1 MPDVTKATRGA
12 SPILLVLAALC
23 FLLPFV
29 GVSCNT
35 AAAQGALGPALTQ
48 LGGSGSQSAQANE
61 CLQALTNRDLASY
74 SGVNLAF
81 GGNPSTPSNLPGC
94 DSGTGSTSSSPDQG
108 NIGVQPLVLVA
119 FILIVVGLLATLLR
133 APLRHLVAGG
143 AALVAGVL
151 ILVDNSTVHT
161 PIINK
166 LSSSGGSNSLAQLG
180 AGSISAFFDV
190 HAALGFTL
198 VLVALVL
205 AILVNAGGAA
215 AVLRP
220 ATGAAPPPPWDPP
233 PGGPPGQP
241 PPGEPPPGE
250 PPPGEAPPGAIPG
263 EPSDLPLAPG
273 PPV

>member
-35 AAAQGALGPALTQ
+35 SAAQGALGPALTQ
-48 LGGSGSQSAQANE
+48 LGGSSGQSAQANQ

-74 SGVNLAF
+74 SGLNLAF

-94 DSGTGSTSSSPDQG
+94 DSGTGSSGSSPDQG
-108 NIGVQPLVLVA
+108 SIGVQPLVLLA
-119 FILIVVGLLATLLR
+119 FILIIVGLLATPLR
-133 APLRHLVAGG
+133 APMRHLVAGG
-143 AALVAGVL
+143 AALLAAVL

-166 LSSSGGSNSLAQLG
+166 LSSSGGSNSLSQLG
-180 AGSISAFFDV
+180 AGSVSAFFDV

-205 AILVNAGGAA
+205 AILVNAAGAA
-215 AVLRP
+215 AVMRP
-220 ATGAAPPPPWDPP
+220 TAGAAPAPPWGPQP
-233 PGGPPGQP
+233 TGKPPPGQP
-241 PPGEPPPGE
+241 
-250 PPPGEAPPGAIPG
+250 PPGAIPG

>member
-48 LGGSGSQSAQANE
+48 LGGSSGQSAQATQ

-94 DSGTGSTSSSPDQG
+94 DSGTSSSSSPDQG
-108 NIGVQPLVLVA
+108 NIGVQPLVLLA
-119 FILIVVGLLATLLR
+119 FILVIVGLLATVLR
-133 APLRHLVAGG
+133 APLRYLVAGG
-143 AALVAGVL
+143 AALLAAVL
-151 ILVDNSTVHT
+151 VLVDNSTVHT
-161 PIINK
+161 TIINK
-166 LSSSGGSNSLAQLG
+166 LSSSGGSNSLSQLG
-180 AGSISAFFDV
+180 VGSVSAFFDV
-190 HAALGFTL
+190 HASIGFTL

-205 AILVNAGGAA
+205 AILVNAAGAA
-215 AVLRP
+215 TVMRP
-220 ATGAAPPPPWDPP
+220 TAGAAPPPPWEAQPP
-233 PGGPPGQP
+233 PGAPPPGAPPPGQP
-241 PPGEPPPGE
+241 
-250 PPPGEAPPGAIPG
+250 PPGAIPG